1 MDYLHFRELFHS
13 SEIQREKAKLVSEF
27 EVFNRDFFEDLPY
40 RVRDVLDSL
49 VWRFKQ
55 EEWFSEAWEKY
66 RQHVLNAGLGGAI
79 KMPGY
84 VFKPYL
90 ERYVDEHPSQFNLSL
105 DEAKCEAAYSD
116 MEVGDYLEHYGIK
129 DQKWGNRRY
138 QNEDGTLTELGKVH
152 YGVGTRSKRKM
163 DFRKPN
169 DISNDDKPESDDRSS
184 NSSRSE
190 RKEQKLGEKETKKFT
205 DAFEKATKK
214 ETDRIIKEQKQRDE
228 EQAKADKKFEE
239 KTKKVSNQ
247 TKKETEDF
255 LNGFSGEKASSL
267 SDKERAKKANEFINF
282 FKKKE
287 ESPKEDKPKDAP
299 KKDDKSKNTPK
310 KDDKPKD
317 TPKKEDKPK
326 DAPKEDK
333 PKDNK
338 SNTAPAKD
346 ESSKKEAKKE
356 IQSLHD
362 TKDILNATGNLTES
376 INKAIPKGQTT
387 KIYAKYPNMTDQEIQ
402 REIKRI
408 SSERALSD
416 LRGETKYIKS
426 GQDKAKDILSGVSA
440 GIGVATSALTLMIL
454 FKSLKTKKDSVETID
469 EIFGNYLEHHGVKGM
484 KWGQRRYQNPDG
496 TLTDLGKK
504 HYQTDS
510 DTPEGLER
518 ERVAKGTK
526 DILDKTPKYDK
537 TVRKQEKEYMKYS
550 KKAGAK
556 QGASTGM
563 LIGGVA
569 GATAAIIKNVYNDKY
584 KKGSSFVASV
594 AYGTLEGALGGAFI
608 GSFLGKRAGK
618 KSAQAHLANRGKE
631 YTDKLLT
638 IPVDRIDSR

>member
-116 MEVGDYLEHYGIK
+116 MEIGDYLEHHGIK
-129 DQKWGNRRY
+129 GQKWGLRRY
-138 QNEDGTLTELGKVH
+138 QNEDGSLTTLGKQH
-152 YGVGTRSKRKM
+152 YNT
-163 DFRKPN
+163 
-169 DISNDDKPESDDRSS
+169 SD
-184 NSSRSE
+184 NSSEKKRDYIDAEFREVPKGGNKSSGPSKAE
-190 RKEQKLGEKETKKFT
+190 RKEQKLGEKETKKFN
-205 DAFEKATKK
+205 DAFEKGTKK
-214 ETDRIIKEQKQRDE
+214 ATDRIIKEQKRRDE
-228 EQAKADKKFEE
+228 EQAAADKKFEE

-287 ESPKEDKPKDAP
+287 ESPKEDKPKD
-299 KKDDKSKNTPK
+299 TPK

-317 TPKKEDKPK
+317 NKSKDTPKKDDKPK

-338 SNTAPAKD
+338 SNTAPKKD
-346 ESSKKEAKKE
+346 EPSKKEAKKE
-356 IQSLHD
+356 IQSLQD
-362 TKDILNATGNLTES
+362 TKDILNATNNLTES

-638 IPVDRIDSR
+638 VPVDRIDSR